1 MSAKS
6 KDSPKERTFE
16 ENLRRLEKIV
26 DELEQGDVPLDD
38 ALKMYEEGIALSNAC
53 TEKLKQAELRVKKL
67 SKDMDGAFQLVEE
80 EEPEQQ

>member
-6 KDSPKERTFE
+6 KASPKERTFE

>member
-6 KDSPKERTFE
+6 KESVKEKGFE

-38 ALKMYEEGIALSNAC
+38 ALKMYEEGIALSKAC
-53 TEKLKQAELRVKKL
+53 AEKLTQAELRIKKL
-67 SKDMDGAFQLVEE
+67 SKDMDGAFHLVEA
-80 EEPEQQ
+80 EPEQE